1 MGVMLK
7 DRLMLNGGFS
17 ADFNDDREMR
27 KTIWELTSAIAQILE
42 FKESIE
48 IQVSRSGRRIQ
59 AKITKIE

>member
-1 MGVMLK
+1 
-7 DRLMLNGGFS
+7 MLNGGFS